1 MSRSSFFTSSKPSLS
16 VFDFFFPPT
25 LDADFFFRVV
35 LPLDP
40 DKDSEPEAEPD
51 PSTPTAPGT
60 GVPGPVAGLVGGE
73 SMTEWEDE
81 EADESRSRSMSC
93 LSFSA
98 SERSSS
104 GSLGPPRGFEPG
116 RPGAGRVGLMDAEM
130 SSPAGFFRDIKDLA
144 LPNAEGEDVVEEEE
158 SEGIGLDWGG
168 CRGTER
174 GESDMMRRW
183 EMGTS
188 RVGGNGWRG
197 QTTQLEY

>member
-1 MSRSSFFTSSKPSLS
+1 LS

-25 LDADFFFRVV
+25 LDADFFFKVV
-35 LPLDP
+35 LDSAPGPDP
-40 DKDSEPEAEPD
+40 DPDPD

-73 SMTEWEDE
+73 SMTECEED
-81 EADESRSRSMSC
+81 EADESWSLSISC

-130 SSPAGFFRDIKDLA
+130 SSPAGFFRDIEDLA
-144 LPNAEGEDVVEEEE
+144 LPNADAEGEDVVEEEE
-158 SEGIGLDWGG
+158 SEGMGLDLGG
-168 CRGTER
+168 CRGSER
-174 GESDMMRRW
+174 GESDMMGR
-183 EMGTS
+183 MGLGS
-188 RVGGNGWRG
+188 RIVGESRLPSLSIGKRAN
-197 QTTQLEY
+197 